1 MWSEKWK
8 QLFFS
13 QSLQAIVKTDAQA
26 MGTLNQYLKVGGL
39 SLVLSVTLG
48 GCANTKNANTQL
60 DAEIEK
66 LTAQEKAPVPQ
77 EVQNAVLDNRLD
89 ARSGPRRFDV
99 AVNNMAARTFFNALA
114 ADAGVNIVTDP
125 DVSGTVS
132 LQLRQVTLDE
142 VLDVSRDMFGY
153 EYHKQGGIYTV
164 YARQM
169 RTQVFQINNIDVN
182 RRGQTDTQVN
192 IGSTASSSSNNSSS
206 SASSNASDG
215 ESAGKES
222 TTSENNS
229 GARVQTKHESH
240 FWVDLQNSLEAIVGS
255 EDGRSVIVNPAAGL
269 VVVKALPKDVNA
281 VRNFLE
287 KSELSIKRQVILET
301 KILEVRLNNG
311 FEAGVNWNAI
321 SGQLVYGYNVQP
333 GFGISGDGATVD
345 RWRNWGDVNRSY
357 TDSQGV
363 DTTIG
368 STYAEKT
375 GGVFASMLQVNDI
388 SKLLSLLK
396 TQGDVQVLSSPRV
409 STVNNQKAVIRVGS
423 DEYFVTGI
431 TNNTTSSAA
440 ATTNSPNI
448 ELASFFSGISLDVT
462 PQIADN
468 GDVILHVHPMVS
480 DVQDQ
485 QKNLT
490 VGDQK
495 FSLPL
500 ALREVRESDSIVR
513 ARSGQVVVLGG
524 LMQETSKKLN
534 GKRPLLGDIP
544 ILNTL
549 FKTKSSAGN
558 KTELVILM
566 RPVVVSENT
575 WQDQLKEESE
585 RFKALTEELR
595 KR

>member
-1 MWSEKWK
+1 MWCEKWK

-26 MGTLNQYLKVGGL
+26 MGKLNQYIKVGGL
-39 SLVLSVTLG
+39 SLVLSVALG

-206 SASSNASDG
+206 SASSNASGG